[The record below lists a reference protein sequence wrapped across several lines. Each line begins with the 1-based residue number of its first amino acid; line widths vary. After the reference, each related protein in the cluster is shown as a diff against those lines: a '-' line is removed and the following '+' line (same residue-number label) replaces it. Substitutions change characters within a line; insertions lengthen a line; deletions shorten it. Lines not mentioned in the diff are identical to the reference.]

1 MVQLG
6 FFKILKFLDEGKDSQ
21 GYQTRVL
28 VESCMVSEWQCV
40 LFLPP
45 HMRKVSTSIDVGSV
59 VFGVADSVIGKGCAL
74 YSEDADFS
82 YFWNADVT
90 INKTLTVDKSVT
102 MNDTLTVDKSVTMN
116 DTLDVVKDVT
126 VSTGNIKASVGDVQA
141 GAKAISLVSH
151 THAVTALPCLPPPP
165 APQAPIGTVSGSTLP
180 PT

>member
-1 MVQLG
+1 MVNLG
-6 FFKILKFLDEGKDSQ
+6 FFKIVKFLNEGKDTQ

-28 VESCMVSEWQCV
+28 AESCMVAEWKCI
-40 LFLPP
+40 LYLPP
-45 HMRKVSTSIDVGSV
+45 YLRQVSSSIDVGSV

-74 YSEDADFS
+74 YSEDADFN
-82 YFWNADVT
+82 YFWNADIT
-90 INKTLTVDKSVT
+90 INKTLTVDE
-102 MNDTLTVDKSVTMN
+102 SVTMN

-141 GAKAISLVSH
+141 GPKAVSLMSH

-165 APQAPIGTVSGSTLP
+165 APQVPIGTVSGSTLP

>member
-1 MVQLG
+1 MVHLG
-6 FFKILKFLDEGKDSQ
+6 FFKIIKFLDEGKDAQ

-28 VESCMVSEWQCV
+28 AGSCMVPEWKCV

-45 HMRKVSTSIDVGSV
+45 YLRKVSSSIDVGSV

-74 YSEDADFS
+74 YSTTDDFL
-82 YFWNADVT
+82 YFWDADVT

-102 MNDTLTVDKSVTMN
+102 MNDTL
-116 DTLDVVKDVT
+116 DVVNNLT
-126 VSTGNIKASVGDVQA
+126 VSAGSIKASSGDVQA
-141 GAKAISLVSH
+141 GAKAISLISH

>member
-1 MVQLG
+1 MVNLG
-6 FFKILKFLDEGKDSQ
+6 FFKILKFLDEGKDTQ

-28 VESCMVSEWQCV
+28 AGSCMVAEWKCV

-45 HMRKVSTSIDVGSV
+45 YLRKVSSSIDVGSII
-59 VFGVADSVIGKGCAL
+59 FGIADSVIGKGCAL
-74 YSEDADFS
+74 YSEDADFA
-82 YFWNADVT
+82 YFLDADIT
-90 INKTLTVDKSVT
+90 INKTLTVDGSA
-102 MNDTLTVDKSVTMN
+102 TMN

-126 VSTGNIKASVGDVQA
+126 VSTGDVKVNVGDVHA
-141 GAKAISLVSH
+141 GAKATSLISH

>member
-1 MVQLG
+1 MVHLG
-6 FFKILKFLDEGKDSQ
+6 FFKIIKFLDEGKDAQ

-28 VESCMVSEWQCV
+28 AESCMVPEWQCV
-40 LFLPP
+40 LYLPP
-45 HMRKVSTSIDVGSV
+45 YLRKASSSIDVGSI
-59 VFGVADSVIGKGCAL
+59 VFGISDSVIGKGCAL
-74 YSEDADFS
+74 YSEDADFN

-90 INKTLTVDKSVT
+90 INKTLTVDKRV
-102 MNDTLTVDKSVTMN
+102 MMN

-126 VSTGNIKASVGDVQA
+126 VSTGNIKANIGDVQA
-141 GAKAISLVSH
+141 GAKAISLISH

>member
-6 FFKILKFLDEGKDSQ
+6 FFKIVKFLNEGKDTQ

-45 HMRKVSTSIDVGSV
+45 YLRQVSSSIDVGSV
-59 VFGVADSVIGKGCAL
+59 VFGVVDSVIGKGCAL
-74 YSEDADFS
+74 YSEDSDFS

-90 INKTLTVDKSVT
+90 INKTLTVE
-102 MNDTLTVDKSVTMN
+102 KSVTMN

-126 VSTGNIKASVGDVQA
+126 VSTGNIKANIGDVQA
-141 GAKAISLVSH
+141 GAKAISLISH

-165 APQAPIGTVSGSTLP
+165 APQAPIGTVSGSTLS

>member
-6 FFKILKFLDEGKDSQ
+6 FFKIVRFLNEGKDAQ

-45 HMRKVSTSIDVGSV
+45 YLRKVSSSIDAGSI
-59 VFGVADSVIGKGCAL
+59 VFGVADSVTGKGAAL

-90 INKTLTVDKSVT
+90 INKTLTVEKSVT
-102 MNDTLTVDKSVTMN
+102 MNDK
-116 DTLDVVKDVT
+116 LDVANDVT
-126 VSTGNIKASVGDVQA
+126 VSTGNIKVNIGDVQA
-141 GAKAISLVSH
+141 GPKAISLVSH

-165 APQAPIGTVSGSTLP
+165 APQAPIGTVSGPTLP

>member
-6 FFKILKFLDEGKDSQ
+6 FFKILRFLDEGKDTQ
-21 GYQTRVL
+21 GYQTRAL
-28 VESCMVSEWQCV
+28 AESCMVSEWKCV

-45 HMRKVSTSIDVGSV
+45 YLRRVSSSIDVGSI
-59 VFGVADSVIGKGCAL
+59 VFGVSDSVIGKGCAL
-74 YSEDADFS
+74 YSEDSDFA

-90 INKTLTVDKSVT
+90 INKTLTVDKSV
-102 MNDTLTVDKSVTMN
+102 KMN

-126 VSTGNIKASVGDVQA
+126 VSTGNIKASIGDVQA
-141 GAKAISLVSH
+141 GAKAISLISH

-165 APQAPIGTVSGSTLP
+165 APQVPIGTVSGSTLP

>member
-6 FFKILKFLDEGKDSQ
+6 FFKILKFLNEEKDTQ

-28 VESCMVSEWQCV
+28 AASCMVSEWQCV

-45 HMRKVSTSIDVGSV
+45 YLRKVSSSIDVGST

-74 YSEDADFS
+74 YSTTDDFS

-90 INKTLTVDKSVT
+90 INK
-102 MNDTLTVDKSVTMN
+102 TLTVDKSVTMN

-126 VSTGNIKASVGDVQA
+126 VSTGNIKANIGDVQA
-141 GAKAISLVSH
+141 GAKATSLISH
-151 THAVTALPCLPPPP
+151 THAVTALPCLSPTEPPVT
-165 APQAPIGTVSGSTLP
+165 IGTVSGSTLP

>member
-1 MVQLG
+1 MVNLG
-6 FFKILKFLDEGKDSQ
+6 FFRIIKFLDEGRDSQ

-28 VESCMVSEWQCV
+28 AESCMVAEWQCV
-40 LFLPP
+40 LYLPP
-45 HMRKVSTSIDVGSV
+45 YLRRVSSSIDIGST
-59 VFGVADSVIGKGCAL
+59 VFCIADSVIGKGCAL

-82 YFWNADVT
+82 YFWDADVT
-90 INKTLTVDKSVT
+90 INKTLTVDKSV
-102 MNDTLTVDKSVTMN
+102 KMN

-141 GAKAISLVSH
+141 GAKTISLMSH

-165 APQAPIGTVSGSTLP
+165 APQVPIGTVSGSTLP

>member
-6 FFKILKFLDEGKDSQ
+6 FFKIIKFLDEGKDTQ
-21 GYQTRVL
+21 GYQTRAIAA
-28 VESCMVSEWQCV
+28 SCMVAEWQCI

-45 HMRKVSTSIDVGSV
+45 YLRKVSSSIDVGSI
-59 VFGVADSVIGKGCAL
+59 VFGISDSVIGKGCAL
-74 YSEDADFS
+74 YSEDSDFS
-82 YFWNADVT
+82 YFWNADVI

-102 MNDTLTVDKSVTMN
+102 MK
-116 DTLDVVKDVT
+116 DTLDVFNDVT

-151 THAVTALPCLPPPP
+151 THAVAALPCLPPPP
-165 APQAPIGTVSGSTLP
+165 APQTPIGTVSGSTLP

>member
-1 MVQLG
+1 MVHLG
-6 FFKILKFLDEGKDSQ
+6 FFKIIKFLNEGKDAQ

-28 VESCMVSEWQCV
+28 AESCMVPEWQCV
-40 LFLPP
+40 LYLPP
-45 HMRKVSTSIDVGSV
+45 YLRKVSSSIDTGSV
-59 VFGVADSVIGKGCAL
+59 VFGISDSVIGKGCAL

-90 INKTLTVDKSVT
+90 INKTLTVDKRV
-102 MNDTLTVDKSVTMN
+102 MLN
-116 DTLDVVKDVT
+116 DTLDVANDVT
-126 VSTGNIKASVGDVQA
+126 VSTGNIKANIGDVQA
-141 GAKAISLVSH
+141 GAKAISLISH

>member
-6 FFKILKFLDEGKDSQ
+6 FFKILKFLDEGKDAQ
-21 GYQTRVL
+21 GYQTRAIAA
-28 VESCMVSEWQCV
+28 SCMVSEWQCI

-45 HMRKVSTSIDVGSV
+45 YLRKVSSSIDVGSV
-59 VFGVADSVIGKGCAL
+59 VFGISDSVIGKGCAL

-102 MNDTLTVDKSVTMN
+102 MNDTL
-116 DTLDVVKDVT
+116 DVVKDVT
-126 VSTGNIKASVGDVQA
+126 VSIGDVKVSVGDVHA

>member
-6 FFKILKFLDEGKDSQ
+6 FFKILKFLDEGKDAQ
-21 GYQTRVL
+21 GYQTRAL
-28 VESCMVSEWQCV
+28 AESGMASEWQCV

-45 HMRKVSTSIDVGSV
+45 YLRKVSSSIDVGSV
-59 VFGVADSVIGKGCAL
+59 VFGVADSVIGKGAAL

-82 YFWNADVT
+82 YFWNADV
-90 INKTLTVDKSVT
+90 IISK
-102 MNDTLTVDKSVTMN
+102 TLTVDKSVTMN

-126 VSTGNIKASVGDVQA
+126 VSTGNIKANIGDVQA

>member
-1 MVQLG
+1 MVHLG
-6 FFKILKFLDEGKDSQ
+6 FFKIVKFLDEGKDAQ
-21 GYQTRVL
+21 GYQTRAL
-28 VESCMVSEWQCV
+28 AESCMVQEWQCI

-45 HMRKVSTSIDVGSV
+45 YLRKVSTSIDVGSI
-59 VFGVADSVIGKGCAL
+59 VFGISDSVIGKGAAL

-102 MNDTLTVDKSVTMN
+102 MNDTL
-116 DTLDVVKDVT
+116 DVVKDVT
-126 VSTGNIKASVGDVQA
+126 VSTGNIKANIGDVQA
-141 GAKAISLVSH
+141 GPKAISLVSH

>member
-6 FFKILKFLDEGKDSQ
+6 FFKIVRFLNEGKDAQ

-45 HMRKVSTSIDVGSV
+45 YLRKVSSSIDAGSI
-59 VFGVADSVIGKGCAL
+59 VFGVADSVTGKGAAL

-90 INKTLTVDKSVT
+90 INKTLTVEKSVT
-102 MNDTLTVDKSVTMN
+102 MNDK
-116 DTLDVVKDVT
+116 LDVANDVT
-126 VSTGNIKASVGDVQA
+126 VSTGNIKVNIGDVQA
-141 GAKAISLVSH
+141 GPKAISLVSH
-151 THAVTALPCLPPPP
+151 THAVTALPCLSPTSV
-165 APQAPIGTVSGSTLP
+165 PIGTVSGSTLP

>member
-6 FFKILKFLDEGKDSQ
+6 FFKIIKFLDEGKDSQ
-21 GYQTRVL
+21 GYQTRAL
-28 VESCMVSEWQCV
+28 VESCMVQEWQCV

-45 HMRKVSTSIDVGSV
+45 YLRKVSTSIDVGSV
-59 VFGVADSVIGKGCAL
+59 VFGVADSVIGKGAAL

-90 INKTLTVDKSVT
+90 INKTLTVDASVK
-102 MNDTLTVDKSVTMN
+102 MNDK
-116 DTLDVVKDVT
+116 LDVVNDVT

>member
-1 MVQLG
+1 MVHLG
-6 FFKILKFLDEGKDSQ
+6 FFKIIKFLNEGKDAQ

-28 VESCMVSEWQCV
+28 AESCMVSEWQCI

-45 HMRKVSTSIDVGSV
+45 YLRQVSTSIDVGSV

-90 INKTLTVDKSVT
+90 INKTLTVE
-102 MNDTLTVDKSVTMN
+102 KSVTMN
-116 DTLDVVKDVT
+116 DTLDVANDVT
-126 VSTGNIKASVGDVQA
+126 VSTGNIKANIGDVQA
-141 GAKAISLVSH
+141 GSKAISLISH
-151 THAVTALPCLPPPP
+151 THAVTALPCLSPTSV
-165 APQAPIGTVSGSTLP
+165 PIGTVSGTTLP

>member
-6 FFKILKFLDEGKDSQ
+6 FFKILKFLNEGRDSQ
-21 GYQTRVL
+21 GYQTRAL
-28 VESCMVSEWQCV
+28 VESCMVSEWQCI

-45 HMRKVSTSIDVGSV
+45 YLRKVSTSIDVGSV
-59 VFGVADSVIGKGCAL
+59 VFGVADSVIGKGAAL

-82 YFWNADVT
+82 YFWNADIT
-90 INKTLTVDKSVT
+90 INK
-102 MNDTLTVDKSVTMN
+102 TLTVDKSVTMN

-165 APQAPIGTVSGSTLP
+165 APQAPIGTVSGTTLP

>member
-6 FFKILKFLDEGKDSQ
+6 FFKILKFLNEGKDTQ
-21 GYQTRVL
+21 AYQTRAL
-28 VESCMVSEWQCV
+28 VESCRVSGWECI
-40 LFLPP
+40 LFRPP
-45 HMRKVSTSIDVGSV
+45 HVRKVSTSIDVGSV
-59 VFGVADSVIGKGCAL
+59 IFGVADSVIGKGCAL

-90 INKTLTVDKSVT
+90 INKTLTIDKA
-102 MNDTLTVDKSVTMN
+102 VTMN
-116 DTLDVVKDVT
+116 DTLDVVNDVT

-141 GAKAISLVSH
+141 GPKAISLVSH
-151 THAVTALPCLPPPP
+151 THAVTALPFLPPPP

>member
-6 FFKILKFLDEGKDSQ
+6 FFKILKFLDGGKDSQ

-45 HMRKVSTSIDVGSV
+45 YLRKVSSSIDVGSI

-74 YSEDADFS
+74 YSESSDFA

-90 INKTLTVDKSVT
+90 INKTLTVDNSVT
-102 MNDTLTVDKSVTMN
+102 MNDK
-116 DTLDVVKDVT
+116 LDVVKDVT

-141 GAKAISLVSH
+141 GPKAISLVSH

>member
-6 FFKILKFLDEGKDSQ
+6 FFKIVEFIDEGKDTQ

-28 VESCMVSEWQCV
+28 VESCMVHEWQCI

-45 HMRKVSTSIDVGSV
+45 HMRKVSSSIDVGSI
-59 VFGVADSVIGKGCAL
+59 VFGVADSVIGKGAAL

-82 YFWNADVT
+82 YFWNADVV
-90 INKTLTVDKSVT
+90 INKTLTVDKSVM
-102 MNDTLTVDKSVTMN
+102 MNDTLEVKN
-116 DTLDVVKDVT
+116 DMT
-126 VSTGNIKASVGDVQA
+126 VSTGNIKANIGDVQA
-141 GAKAISLVSH
+141 GSKAISLISH
-151 THAVTALPCLPPPP
+151 THSVAALPCLPPPP

>member
-6 FFKILKFLDEGKDSQ
+6 FFKIIKFLDEGKDAQ

-28 VESCMVSEWQCV
+28 VESCMVSEWQCI
-40 LFLPP
+40 LYLPP
-45 HMRKVSTSIDVGSV
+45 YLRKVSTSIDVGRV
-59 VFGVADSVIGKGCAL
+59 VFGVADSVIGKGAAL

-90 INKTLTVDKSVT
+90 INKTLTVE
-102 MNDTLTVDKSVTMN
+102 KSVTMN

-141 GAKAISLVSH
+141 GPKAISLVSH
-151 THAVTALPCLPPPP
+151 THAVTALPCLSPTSV
-165 APQAPIGTVSGSTLP
+165 PIGTVSGSTLP

>member
-1 MVQLG
+1 MVHLG
-6 FFKILKFLDEGKDSQ
+6 FFKIVRFLNEGKDAQ

-28 VESCMVSEWQCV
+28 AESCMVAEWKCI

-45 HMRKVSTSIDVGSV
+45 YLRQVSSSIDVGSV

-74 YSEDADFS
+74 YSEDADFN
-82 YFWNADVT
+82 YFWNADIT
-90 INKTLTVDKSVT
+90 INKTLTVDKRVE
-102 MNDTLTVDKSVTMN
+102 MN

-141 GAKAISLVSH
+141 GPKAVSLMSH

-165 APQAPIGTVSGSTLP
+165 APQVPIGTVSGSTLP

>member
-1 MVQLG
+1 MVHLG
-6 FFKILKFLDEGKDSQ
+6 FFKIVKFLSEGKDTQ

-28 VESCMVSEWQCV
+28 AESCMVPEWQCI
-40 LFLPP
+40 LYLPP
-45 HMRKVSTSIDVGSV
+45 YLRKVSSSIDVGSV
-59 VFGVADSVIGKGCAL
+59 VFGISDSVIGKGAAL

-82 YFWNADVT
+82 YFWDADVI
-90 INKTLTVDKSVT
+90 INKTLTVNESV
-102 MNDTLTVDKSVTMN
+102 KMN

-126 VSTGNIKASVGDVQA
+126 VSTGNIKANIGDVQA
-141 GAKAISLVSH
+141 GAKAISLISH

>member
-6 FFKILKFLDEGKDSQ
+6 FFKIVKFLDEGKDSQ

-28 VESCMVSEWQCV
+28 AESCMVQEWQCI

-45 HMRKVSTSIDVGSV
+45 YLRKVSSSIDVGST

-90 INKTLTVDKSVT
+90 INKTLTVEEAVK
-102 MNDTLTVDKSVTMN
+102 MN
-116 DTLDVVKDVT
+116 DTLDVVKDLT
-126 VSTGNIKASVGDVQA
+126 VSTGNVKANIGDVKATTVSLKLHVHPFTGVANVEGTA
-141 GAKAISLVSH
+141 GAPP
-151 THAVTALPCLPPPP
+151 TALPVVAGGTATGTTNPPS
-165 APQAPIGTVSGSTLP
+165 A
-180 PT
+180 

>member
-6 FFKILKFLDEGKDSQ
+6 FFKIVKFLNEGKDTQ

-45 HMRKVSTSIDVGSV
+45 YLRQVSSSIDVGSV
-59 VFGVADSVIGKGCAL
+59 VFGVVDSVIGKGCAL
-74 YSEDADFS
+74 YSEDADFA
-82 YFWNADVT
+82 YFLDADVT
-90 INKTLTVDKSVT
+90 INKTLTVE
-102 MNDTLTVDKSVTMN
+102 KSVTMN

-126 VSTGNIKASVGDVQA
+126 VSTGNIKANIGDVQA
-141 GAKAISLVSH
+141 GAKAISLISH

-165 APQAPIGTVSGSTLP
+165 APQAPIGTVSGSTLS

>member
-6 FFKILKFLDEGKDSQ
+6 FFKILEFLNEGKDAQ

-28 VESCMVSEWQCV
+28 VESCMVSEWQCI
-40 LFLPP
+40 LYLPP
-45 HMRKVSTSIDVGSV
+45 YLRKVSSSIDVGRV
-59 VFGVADSVIGKGCAL
+59 VFGVADSVIGKGAAL

-102 MNDTLTVDKSVTMN
+102 MNDTL
-116 DTLDVVKDVT
+116 DVVKDVT
-126 VSTGNIKASVGDVQA
+126 VSTGNIKANIGDVQA

>member
-6 FFKILKFLDEGKDSQ
+6 FFKIVEFLDKGRDVQ
-21 GYQTRVL
+21 GYQTRAL

-45 HMRKVSTSIDVGSV
+45 HMRKVSSSIDVGSV

-82 YFWNADVT
+82 YFWDADIT
-90 INKTLTVDKSVT
+90 INKTLTVE
-102 MNDTLTVDKSVTMN
+102 KSVTMN
-116 DTLDVVKDVT
+116 DTLDVLNDVT
-126 VSTGNIKASVGDVQA
+126 VSTGNITVNIGDVQA
-141 GAKAISLVSH
+141 GSKATSLISH
-151 THAVTALPCLPPPP
+151 THSVAALPCLPPPP

>member
-6 FFKILKFLDEGKDSQ
+6 FFKIVKFLNEGKDAQ
-21 GYQTRVL
+21 GYQTRAL

-45 HMRKVSTSIDVGSV
+45 YLRQVSSSIDVGSV

-74 YSEDADFS
+74 YSEDADFD
-82 YFWNADVT
+82 YFWNADVI

-102 MNDTLTVDKSVTMN
+102 MNDTL
-116 DTLDVVKDVT
+116 DVFNNVT
-126 VSTGNIKASVGDVQA
+126 VSTGNIKANIGDVQA
-141 GAKAISLVSH
+141 GAKAISLISH